1 MEVATMSRSVYPE
14 LPFYR
19 VFLFDTSVE
28 RAALLEGIM
37 GEMGMNV
44 KVKITGMPV
53 FGAESEQADSPA
65 LYVVGADSL
74 SEPLLQHLQEA
85 LCANLVPVVL
95 VTGDADSSSIQQAI
109 HIGVSA
115 CIVGGGLE
123 FRLPSVLTI
132 AHARF
137 NEMQALRGELA
148 EANARLKERKV
159 VEKAKGILM
168 AKKNMTEEA
177 AYSTLRNMAMEK
189 NVRMGVVAEQVIALA
204 DLLA

>member
-1 MEVATMSRSVYPE
+1 MPQPVYPQ

-28 RAALLEGIM
+28 RAALLEGMM

-53 FGAESEQADSPA
+53 FGVEPA
-65 LYVVGADSL
+65 GDDVPELYVVGADSL
-74 SEPLLQHLQEA
+74 SEPLLGVLQEE
-85 LCANLVPVVL
+85 LRTNLVPVVL
-95 VTGDADSSSIQQAI
+95 VTNEADSSSIQQAI

-123 FRLPSVLTI
+123 YRLPSVLTI

-137 NEMQALRGELA
+137 SEMQTLRGELA

-168 AKKNMTEEA
+168 EKKGMTEEV

-189 NVRMGVVAEQVIALA
+189 NVRMGAVAEQVIALA

>member
-1 MEVATMSRSVYPE
+1 MSKTTESSSIYPE
-14 LPFYR
+14 LPFYQ
-19 VFLFDTSVE
+19 VYLFDTSVE
-28 RAALLEGIM
+28 RAALLEGVM

-44 KVKITGMPV
+44 AVKITGMPD
-53 FGAESEQADSPA
+53 FGAGLGEEHSPA
-65 LYVVGADSL
+65 LFMVGSDSL
-74 SEPLLQHLQEA
+74 SEPLLRVLEEQLRT
-85 LCANLVPVVL
+85 NLVPVVL
-95 VTGDADSSSIQQAI
+95 VTGAADSQSIQQAI
-109 HIGVSA
+109 RIGVSA

-132 AHARF
+132 AKARF
-137 NEMQALRGELA
+137 DEVQALRSELA

-168 AKKNMTEEA
+168 EKKSMSEEA
-177 AYSTLRNMAMEK
+177 AYTTLRKMAMEK